1 MHRCSHRGQEVKIG
15 PYTIL
20 LGGTQYF
27 EAGDAD
33 KADVLLPLTDTPLK
47 FGGNYRIGGGEP
59 TPFPAGFPQ
68 QTGYPRELL
77 RGLPPLTEG
86 KTYPVLAGTMV
97 DFSPPPS
104 NWADFLNNQVIP
116 LLAEGKRVLAFCIG
130 SHGRTGTLLASLI
143 AILEPEVEDPIT
155 EARNRHCGKSVETR
169 AQAAAVF
176 ALRGQ
181 EVPSHLHFH

>member
-1 MHRCSHRGQEVKIG
+1 VAVKVG

-33 KADVLLPLTDTPLK
+33 QADVLLPLTDTPLS
-47 FGGNYRIGGGEP
+47 FGGNYRIGGSNP
-59 TPFPAGFPQ
+59 TLPEGFPS
-68 QTGYPRELL
+68 TGGYPRALL
-77 RGLPPLTEG
+77 RGLPPLTDG

-97 DFSPPPS
+97 DFSPPPA

-143 AILEPEVEDPIT
+143 AVLEPEIEDPIA
-155 EARNRHCGKSVETR
+155 EARKRHCVKAVETR

-181 EVPSHLHFH
+181 EVPEHLHFHY